1 MDSRLYASG
10 PMVGA
15 LPIAPYSL
23 PLGHPYAHLR
33 PGVPQSYSIEGILGV
48 QPPFV
53 ASVPET
59 PAVHHVVRV
68 SQKVTVSSVSKPA
81 SPPKKSKYFDFFFLL
96 KQKSLYSRN
105 SYLFII

>member
-59 PAVHHVVRV
+59 PAVHRV
-68 SQKVTVSSVSKPA
+68 PPQKVTVSTASKPP
-81 SPPKKSKYFDFFFLL
+81 SPVKKSKY
-96 KQKSLYSRN
+96 
-105 SYLFII
+105 

>member
-68 SQKVTVSSVSKPA
+68 SQKVTVSTVSKPA
-81 SPPKKSKYFDFFFLL
+81 SPAKKSKYSVFFFL
-96 KQKSLYSRN
+96 KSLYSRKVN
-105 SYLFII
+105 IFNCL

>member
-33 PGVPQSYSIEGILGV
+33 PGVPPSYSIEGILGV

-59 PAVHHVVRV
+59 PAVHRV
-68 SQKVTVSSVSKPA
+68 PPQKINTSATNKPA
-81 SPPKKSKYFDFFFLL
+81 TPPKKSK
-96 KQKSLYSRN
+96 
-105 SYLFII
+105 

>member
-1 MDSRLYASG
+1 
-10 PMVGA
+10 MVGA

-33 PGVPQSYSIEGILGV
+33 PGVPPSYSIEGILGV

-59 PAVHHVVRV
+59 PAVHQVPQ
-68 SQKVTVSSVSKPA
+68 QKVTVPIVDKS
-81 SPPKKSKYFDFFFLL
+81 SPPVKKGKIITPLLFSFMFAVLHFL
-96 KQKSLYSRN
+96 
-105 SYLFII
+105 IT

>member
-59 PAVHHVVRV
+59 PAVHRVMTV
-68 SQKVTVSSVSKPA
+68 SQKVSVSTVPKPV
-81 SPPKKSKYFDFFFLL
+81 SPVKKSKCLPF
-96 KQKSLYSRN
+96 
-105 SYLFII
+105 SY